1 MKKLFL
7 TIFLF
12 FGFLILKAQT
22 LSVTTDKNPAIVG
35 EQILIK
41 FTVNAK
47 AKEFKSPNF
56 QGLRILSGPNSSSS
70 SSYSFVNGE
79 SKSEITTTYSYYVSA
94 SKEGSYTI
102 SPASVYANKKNILS
116 NPLTIKVVK
125 GKKQENNNIEKN
137 LFITVSTSK
146 KNIIVGEQIIV
157 SYKLHTRLELE
168 NTELSQIP
176 NLNGFWKKDLESSSR
191 FKREVIDGVPYNTAI
206 IKKTVLTAQKS
217 GKLEI
222 DPIKVTCSIRI
233 TNQRNRRD
241 PFANFFN
248 SYNVREEIISSKAI
262 TINVKDLPSPKPNN
276 FLGSVG
282 NFEISSKIDKKEIN
296 ANDALTYTIKLTGTG
311 NIELIKPFDINFP
324 KDFEVY
330 DPKVTEKI
338 FQGGIKR
345 SIKTFEYLLIPRYE
359 GEYKIPSYD
368 FSFFDSKQKKYT
380 SKYTKSHNIN
390 VLKSKNDEETV
401 TSFNQQKVESINN
414 DINYIKTNTFF
425 ADKDNQ
431 TIKLNIFYFL
441 FFLPLILMIIVRAII
456 SYKERNP
463 LNTLD
468 KKHSDNIFGFLS
480 IVDGLKVHREDCPNA
495 IELRANYAY
504 RIMKARWTLKENID
518 FTANLKINGID
529 SVGLVNKVTQIISKQ
544 LNVDIKSININT
556 NDGVFEGKYSLSF
569 LIFNKIS
576 VEEST
581 RPFFLLHFNRS

>member
-1 MKKLFL
+1 MKKILL
-7 TIFLF
+7 SIILF
-12 FGFLILKAQT
+12 FGLFITNAQT
-22 LSVTTDKNPAIVG
+22 LTVTTDKNPALVG

-47 AKEFKSPNF
+47 AKDFKSPNF

-94 SKEGSYTI
+94 SKEGNYTI
-102 SPASVYANKKNILS
+102 SSASVNANKKIISS

-137 LFITVSTSK
+137 LFITVNTTK

-168 NTELSQIP
+168 NTELSQLP

-191 FKREVIDGVPYNTAI
+191 FKREVIDGIPYNTAI

-248 SYNVREEIISSKAI
+248 TYNVREEIVSSKKI

-276 FLGSVG
+276 FSGGVG
-282 NFEISSKIDKKEIN
+282 NFEISSKTDKNELN

-311 NIELIKPFDINFP
+311 NIELIKPFLIDFP

-330 DPKVTEKI
+330 DPKITEKI
-338 FQGGIKR
+338 FQGGNKR
-345 SIKTFEYLLIPRYE
+345 SIKTFEYLLIPRYK
-359 GEYKIPSYD
+359 GDYKIPSYN
-368 FSFFDSKQKKYT
+368 FSFFDTKQKKYV
-380 SKYTKSHNIN
+380 TKKTQSHSIN
-390 VLKSKNDEETV
+390 VLKSNNDENNT
-401 TSFNQQKVESINN
+401 TSFSQQKVESVNN
-414 DINYIKTNTFF
+414 DINYIKNSTIFSEKN
-425 ADKDNQ
+425 NQ
-431 TIKLNIFYFL
+431 KINLTIIYIL
-441 FFLPLILMIIVRAII
+441 FSLPIILMILLSIILSVRN
-456 SYKERNP
+456 KNP
-463 LNTLD
+463 LNLID
-468 KKHSDNIFGFLS
+468 KKHKLAKKIASKRLKKANEFLKAKNYDGFYEEIEKSLWGYFSDKFKVDIINLS
-480 IVDGLKVHREDCPNA
+480 KDSIND
-495 IELRANYAY
+495 Y
-504 RIMKARWTLKENID
+504 
-518 FTANLKINGID
+518 FTKYE
-529 SVGLVNKVTQIISKQ
+529 ISKDVKNQ
-544 LNVDIKSININT
+544 FIDLINSCELERYSPASNKSEQVNSLLSEAEKIIINVEAELK
-556 NDGVFEGKYSLSF
+556 
-569 LIFNKIS
+569 
-576 VEEST
+576 
-581 RPFFLLHFNRS
+581 

>member
-12 FGFLILKAQT
+12 FGFLILKAQK

-102 SPASVYANKKNILS
+102 SPASVSVNKKNILS

-137 LFITVSTSK
+137 LFITVGTSK

-222 DPIKVTCSIRI
+222 DPIQVTCSIRI

-359 GEYKIPSYD
+359 GEYKIQSYD
-368 FSFFDSKQKKYT
+368 FSFFDTKQKKYT

-425 ADKDNQ
+425 AEKDKQ

-468 KKHSDNIFGFLS
+468 KKHRLAKKIASKR
-480 IVDGLKVHREDCPNA
+480 LK
-495 IELRANYAY
+495 RANEF
-504 RIMKARWTLKENID
+504 MKDNNFDGFFEEIEKSLWGYFADKFKVDIINLSKESID
-518 FTANLKINGID
+518 NYFTINGITIEIKNQFINLLNRCELERY
-529 SVGLVNKVTQIISKQ
+529 SPVSNKSEQLSSLLSEAEKIII
-544 LNVDIKSININT
+544 NVEAELK
-556 NDGVFEGKYSLSF
+556 
-569 LIFNKIS
+569 
-576 VEEST
+576 
-581 RPFFLLHFNRS
+581 

>member
-1 MKKLFL
+1 LKKILL
-7 TIFLF
+7 SIILF
-12 FGFLILKAQT
+12 FGLFITNAQT
-22 LSVTTDKNPAIVG
+22 LTVTTDKNPALVG

-47 AKEFKSPNF
+47 AKDFKSPNF

-94 SKEGSYTI
+94 SKEGNYTI
-102 SPASVYANKKNILS
+102 SSASVNANKKIISS

-137 LFITVSTSK
+137 LFITVNTTK

-168 NTELSQIP
+168 NTELSQLP

-191 FKREVIDGVPYNTAI
+191 FKREVIDGIPYNTAI

-248 SYNVREEIISSKAI
+248 TYNVREEIVSSKKI

-276 FLGSVG
+276 FSGGVG
-282 NFEISSKIDKKEIN
+282 NFEISSKTDKNELN

-311 NIELIKPFDINFP
+311 NIELIKPFLIDFP

-330 DPKVTEKI
+330 DPKITEKI
-338 FQGGIKR
+338 FQGGNKR
-345 SIKTFEYLLIPRYE
+345 SIKTFEYLLIPRYK
-359 GEYKIPSYD
+359 GDYKIPSYN
-368 FSFFDSKQKKYT
+368 FSFFDTKQKKYV
-380 SKYTKSHNIN
+380 TKKTQSHSIN
-390 VLKSKNDEETV
+390 VLKSNNDENNT
-401 TSFNQQKVESINN
+401 TSFSQQKVESVNN
-414 DINYIKTNTFF
+414 DINYIKNSTIFSEKN
-425 ADKDNQ
+425 NQ
-431 TIKLNIFYFL
+431 KINLTIIYIL
-441 FFLPLILMIIVRAII
+441 FSLPIILMILLSIILSVRN
-456 SYKERNP
+456 KNP
-463 LNTLD
+463 LNLID
-468 KKHSDNIFGFLS
+468 KKHKLAKKIASKRLKKANEFLKAKNYDGFYEEIEKSLWGYFSDKFKVDIINLS
-480 IVDGLKVHREDCPNA
+480 KDSIND
-495 IELRANYAY
+495 Y
-504 RIMKARWTLKENID
+504 
-518 FTANLKINGID
+518 FTKYE
-529 SVGLVNKVTQIISKQ
+529 ISKDVKNQ
-544 LNVDIKSININT
+544 FIDLINSCELERYSPASNKSEQVNSLLSEAEKIIINVEAELK
-556 NDGVFEGKYSLSF
+556 
-569 LIFNKIS
+569 
-576 VEEST
+576 
-581 RPFFLLHFNRS
+581 

>member
-1 MKKLFL
+1 MKKILL
-7 TIFLF
+7 SIILF
-12 FGFLILKAQT
+12 FGLFITNAQT
-22 LSVTTDKNPAIVG
+22 LTVTTDKNPALVG

-47 AKEFKSPNF
+47 AKDFKSPNF

-94 SKEGSYTI
+94 SKEGNYTI
-102 SPASVYANKKNILS
+102 SSASVNANKKTISS

-137 LFITVSTSK
+137 LFITVNTTK

-168 NTELSQIP
+168 NTELSQLP

-191 FKREVIDGVPYNTAI
+191 FKREVIDGIPYNTAI

-248 SYNVREEIISSKAI
+248 TYNVREEIVSSKKI

-276 FLGSVG
+276 FSGGVG
-282 NFEISSKIDKKEIN
+282 NFEISSKTDKNELN

-311 NIELIKPFDINFP
+311 NIELIKPFLIDFP

-330 DPKVTEKI
+330 DPKITEKI
-338 FQGGIKR
+338 FQGGNKR
-345 SIKTFEYLLIPRYE
+345 SIKTFEYLLIPRYK
-359 GEYKIPSYD
+359 GDYKIPSYN
-368 FSFFDSKQKKYT
+368 FSFFDTKQKKYV
-380 SKYTKSHNIN
+380 TKKTQSHSIN
-390 VLKSKNDEETV
+390 VLKSNNDENNT
-401 TSFNQQKVESINN
+401 TSFSQQKVESVNN
-414 DINYIKTNTFF
+414 DINYIKNSTIFSEKN
-425 ADKDNQ
+425 NQ
-431 TIKLNIFYFL
+431 KINLTIIYIL
-441 FFLPLILMIIVRAII
+441 FFLPIILMILLSIILSVRN
-456 SYKERNP
+456 KNP
-463 LNTLD
+463 LNLID
-468 KKHSDNIFGFLS
+468 KKHKLAKKIASKRLKKANEFLKAKNYDGFYEEIEKSLWGYFSDKFKVDIINLS
-480 IVDGLKVHREDCPNA
+480 KDSIND
-495 IELRANYAY
+495 Y
-504 RIMKARWTLKENID
+504 
-518 FTANLKINGID
+518 FTKYE
-529 SVGLVNKVTQIISKQ
+529 ISKDVKNQ
-544 LNVDIKSININT
+544 FIDLINSCELERYSPASNKSEQVNSLLSEAEKIIINVEAELK
-556 NDGVFEGKYSLSF
+556 
-569 LIFNKIS
+569 
-576 VEEST
+576 
-581 RPFFLLHFNRS
+581 

>member
-1 MKKLFL
+1 LKKILL
-7 TIFLF
+7 SIILF
-12 FGFLILKAQT
+12 FGLFITNAQT
-22 LSVTTDKNPAIVG
+22 LTVTTDKNPALVG

-47 AKEFKSPNF
+47 AKDFKSPNF

-94 SKEGSYTI
+94 SKEGNYTI
-102 SPASVYANKKNILS
+102 SSASVNANKKTISS

-137 LFITVSTSK
+137 LFITVNTTK

-168 NTELSQIP
+168 NTELSQLP

-191 FKREVIDGVPYNTAI
+191 FKREVIDGIPYNTAI

-248 SYNVREEIISSKAI
+248 TYNVREEIVSSKKI

-276 FLGSVG
+276 FSGGVG
-282 NFEISSKIDKKEIN
+282 NFEISSKTDKNELN

-311 NIELIKPFDINFP
+311 NIELIKPFLIDFP

-330 DPKVTEKI
+330 DPKITEKI
-338 FQGGIKR
+338 FQGGNKR
-345 SIKTFEYLLIPRYE
+345 SIKTFEYLLIPRYK
-359 GEYKIPSYD
+359 GDYKIPSYN
-368 FSFFDSKQKKYT
+368 FSFFDTKQKKYV
-380 SKYTKSHNIN
+380 TKKTQSHSIN
-390 VLKSKNDEETV
+390 VLKSNNDENNT
-401 TSFNQQKVESINN
+401 TSFSQQKVESVNN
-414 DINYIKTNTFF
+414 DINYIKNSTIFSEKN
-425 ADKDNQ
+425 NQ
-431 TIKLNIFYFL
+431 KINLTIIYIL
-441 FFLPLILMIIVRAII
+441 FFLPIILMILLSIILSVRN
-456 SYKERNP
+456 KNP
-463 LNTLD
+463 LNLID
-468 KKHSDNIFGFLS
+468 KKHKLAKKIASKRLKKANEFLKAKNYDGFYEEIEKSLWGYFSDKFKVDIINLS
-480 IVDGLKVHREDCPNA
+480 KDSIND
-495 IELRANYAY
+495 Y
-504 RIMKARWTLKENID
+504 
-518 FTANLKINGID
+518 FTKYE
-529 SVGLVNKVTQIISKQ
+529 ISKDVKNQ
-544 LNVDIKSININT
+544 FIDLINSCELERYSPASNKSEQVNSLLSEAEKIIINVEAELK
-556 NDGVFEGKYSLSF
+556 
-569 LIFNKIS
+569 
-576 VEEST
+576 
-581 RPFFLLHFNRS
+581 

>member
-1 MKKLFL
+1 MKKILL
-7 TIFLF
+7 SIILF
-12 FGFLILKAQT
+12 FGLFITNAQT
-22 LSVTTDKNPAIVG
+22 LTVTTDKNPALVG

-47 AKEFKSPNF
+47 AKDFKSPNF

-94 SKEGSYTI
+94 SKEGNYTI
-102 SPASVYANKKNILS
+102 SSASVNANKKTISS

-137 LFITVSTSK
+137 LFITVNTTK

-168 NTELSQIP
+168 NTELSQLP

-191 FKREVIDGVPYNTAI
+191 FKREVIDGIPYNTAI

-248 SYNVREEIISSKAI
+248 TYNVREEIVSSKKI

-276 FLGSVG
+276 FSGGVG
-282 NFEISSKIDKKEIN
+282 NFEISSKTDKNELN

-311 NIELIKPFDINFP
+311 NIELIKPFVIDFP

-330 DPKVTEKI
+330 DPKITEKI
-338 FQGGIKR
+338 FQGGNKR
-345 SIKTFEYLLIPRYE
+345 SIKTFEYLLIPRYK
-359 GEYKIPSYD
+359 GDYKIPTYN
-368 FSFFDSKQKKYT
+368 FSFFDTKQKKYI
-380 SKYTKSHNIN
+380 TKKTQVHSIN
-390 VLKSKNDEETV
+390 VLKSNNDENNT
-401 TSFNQQKVESINN
+401 TSFSQQKVESVNK
-414 DINYIKTNTFF
+414 DINYIKNS
-425 ADKDNQ
+425 
-431 TIKLNIFYFL
+431 TIFSEKTDQKINLTIIHIL
-441 FFLPLILMIIVRAII
+441 FFLPIILMILLSIILSVRN
-456 SYKERNP
+456 KNP
-463 LNTLD
+463 LNLID
-468 KKHSDNIFGFLS
+468 KKHKLAKKIASKRLKKANEFLKAKNYDGFYEEIEKSLWGYFSDKFKVDIINLS
-480 IVDGLKVHREDCPNA
+480 KDSIND
-495 IELRANYAY
+495 Y
-504 RIMKARWTLKENID
+504 
-518 FTANLKINGID
+518 FTKYE
-529 SVGLVNKVTQIISKQ
+529 ISKDVKNQ
-544 LNVDIKSININT
+544 FIDLINSCELERYSPASNKSEQVNSLLSEAEKIIINVEAELK
-556 NDGVFEGKYSLSF
+556 
-569 LIFNKIS
+569 
-576 VEEST
+576 
-581 RPFFLLHFNRS
+581 